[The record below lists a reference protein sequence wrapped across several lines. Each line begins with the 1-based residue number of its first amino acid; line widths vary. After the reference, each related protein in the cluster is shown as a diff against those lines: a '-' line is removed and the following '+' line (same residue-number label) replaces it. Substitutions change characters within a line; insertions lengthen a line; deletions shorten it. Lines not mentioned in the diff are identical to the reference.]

1 MTWRYS
7 LRWKLPSPCPGV
19 EVLASE
25 QVEEGQ
31 PAPASVMDLWV
42 AGAGYAVC
50 LDFCGDKP
58 IRRWS
63 EEQKAAARRRNL
75 AKRVYRTAPLFADEL
90 GNGANLLIWCMM
102 VFLRCSRGFH
112 LHQLSLLLSY

>member
-7 LRWKLPSPCPGV
+7 LRWKLPSPCRGV

-50 LDFCGDKP
+50 WIFVGTSRSVAGVKNKKL
-58 IRRWS
+58 
-63 EEQKAAARRRNL
+63 QL
-75 AKRVYRTAPLFADEL
+75 ADAIWRKEYIVPPHCLLMNSSKENWRL
-90 GNGANLLIWCMM
+90 GLIILA
-102 VFLRCSRGFH
+102 VKQSVK
-112 LHQLSLLLSY
+112 

>member
-50 LDFCGDKP
+50 LDFVGTSRSVAGVKNKKL
-58 IRRWS
+58 
-63 EEQKAAARRRNL
+63 QL
-75 AKRVYRTAPLFADEL
+75 ADAIWRKEYIVPPHCLLMNSSKENWRL
-90 GNGANLLIWCMM
+90 GLIILA
-102 VFLRCSRGFH
+102 VKQSVK
-112 LHQLSLLLSY
+112 

>member
-7 LRWKLPSPCPGV
+7 LRWKLPSPCRV

-63 EEQKAAARRRNL
+63 EEQKLQL
-75 AKRVYRTAPLFADEL
+75 ADAIWRKEYIVPPHCLLMNSSKENWRL
-90 GNGANLLIWCMM
+90 GLIILA
-102 VFLRCSRGFH
+102 VKQSVK
-112 LHQLSLLLSY
+112 